1 MFDPERWSEV
11 MESLLRH
18 RFRTAAT
25 ALAVIWGMFA
35 LVVLLGA
42 GKGLE
47 NMVTHEFRDDATNS
61 IWIWRGQTSLPWK
74 GFRVGRWVK
83 LTNADLEAVKALP
96 GVDHISGRF
105 SLWDAVVHFGD
116 KASTFGVRAT
126 HPDHQVLE
134 KTKMVTGR
142 FLNDRDVEDRRKVAV
157 IGTQV
162 RDFLF
167 GEGADPIG
175 QWVTVSSVAYL
186 VVGVFDDDGGP
197 DESKLVYIP
206 ISTAQRAYGGGDHI
220 HQMMFTIGDATV
232 DESKLM
238 EEKVRQLLADRLDFD
253 PRDQKALRV
262 RNNLED
268 LSDILSVLG
277 YLRLFVWIVGIG
289 TMTAGVVGT
298 SNILFVS
305 VAERTREFGLRKAIG
320 ATPGSIVM
328 LVLVEAVTL
337 ASLAG
342 YVGMVLG
349 VGVVEAVRRWLP
361 ENEYV
366 RDPSVD
372 LRAVLLALAAIT
384 IAGLL
389 AGLFPARRAA
399 RIEPIVALRDE

>member
-1 MFDPERWSEV
+1 MFDRERWSEV

-61 IWIWRGQTSLPWK
+61 IWIYRGQTSIPWK
-74 GFRVGRWVK
+74 GLRVGRQVK

-96 GVDHISGRF
+96 PVDHISGRY
-105 SLWDAVVHFGD
+105 SMWDATVHFGD

-134 KTKMVTGR
+134 KTRMVSGR
-142 FLNDRDVEDRRKVAV
+142 YLNDRDIEDRRKVAV
-157 IGTQV
+157 IGKQV
-162 RDFLF
+162 RDYLF

-197 DESKLVYIP
+197 DESKLVYVP
-206 ISTAQRAYGGGDHI
+206 ISTAQRAYGGGDQI
-220 HQMMFTIGDATV
+220 HQIMFTIGGATLE
-232 DESKLM
+232 ESKVI
-238 EEKVRQLLADRLDFD
+238 EQEVRTLLADRLDFD
-253 PRDQKALRV
+253 PLDEKALRV
-262 RNNLED
+262 RNNLEN
-268 LSDILSVLG
+268 LSDVMSVLG

-320 ATPGSIVM
+320 ATPSSILT

-342 YVGMVLG
+342 YIGMVLG

-384 IAGLL
+384 VAGIL

>member
-61 IWIWRGQTSLPWK
+61 LWIWRGQTSLPWK
-74 GFRVGRWVK
+74 GLRVGRQVK

-96 GVDHISGRF
+96 EVDHISGRF
-105 SLWDAVVHFGD
+105 SLWDATVHFGE

-126 HPDHQVLE
+126 HPDHQILE

-142 FLNDRDVEDRRKVAV
+142 FMNDRDIEDRRKVAV

-162 RDFLF
+162 RDYLF
-167 GEGADPIG
+167 GEDANPIG
-175 QWVTVSSVAYL
+175 QWVIVSNVAYL

-206 ISTAQRAYGGGDHI
+206 ITTAQRAYGGGDQI
-220 HQMMFTIGDATV
+220 HQMMFTMGDATV
-232 DESKLM
+232 AESKVI
-238 EEKVRQLLADRLDFD
+238 EERVRALLADRLDFD

-262 RNNLED
+262 RNNLES

-320 ATPGSIVM
+320 ATPGSIIM

-399 RIEPIVALRDE
+399 QINPIVALRDE

>member
-47 NMVTHEFRDDATNS
+47 NMVTYEFRDDATNS
-61 IWIWRGQTSLPWK
+61 LWIWRGQTSLPWK
-74 GFRVGRWVK
+74 GLRVGRQVK

-96 GVDHISGRF
+96 EVDHISGRY
-105 SLWDAVVHFGD
+105 SLWDATVHFGE

-126 HPDHQVLE
+126 HPDHQILE
-134 KTKMVTGR
+134 KTKMVSGR
-142 FLNDRDVEDRRKVAV
+142 FLNDRDIEERRKVAV

-162 RDFLF
+162 RDYLF
-167 GEGADPIG
+167 GEDANPIG
-175 QWVTVSSVAYL
+175 QWVTVSNVAYL

-206 ISTAQRAYGGGDHI
+206 ITTAQRAYGGGDQI

-232 DESKLM
+232 AESKKI
-238 EEKVRQLLADRLDFD
+238 EEQVRTLLADRLDFD

-262 RNNLED
+262 RNNLES

-384 IAGLL
+384 VAGLL

-399 RIEPIVALRDE
+399 RINPIVALRDE

>member
-47 NMVTHEFRDDATNS
+47 NMVTYEFRDDATNS
-61 IWIWRGQTSLPWK
+61 IWIYRGQTSLPWK
-74 GFRVGRWVK
+74 GLRVGRQVK

-96 GVDHISGRF
+96 EVDHISGRY
-105 SLWDAVVHFGD
+105 SLWDATVHFGD

-134 KTKMVTGR
+134 KTKIVSGR
-142 FLNDRDVEDRRKVAV
+142 FLNDRDIEDRRKVAV

-162 RDFLF
+162 RDYLF
-167 GEGADPIG
+167 GEEADPIG

-206 ISTAQRAYGGGDHI
+206 ISTAQRAYGGGDQI
-220 HQMMFTIGDATV
+220 HQIMFTIGDATV
-232 DESKLM
+232 AESKAI
-238 EEKVRQLLADRLDFD
+238 EEKVRTLLSDRIDFD

-262 RNNLED
+262 RNNLES

-342 YVGMVLG
+342 YIGMVLG
-349 VGVVEAVRRWLP
+349 VGVVEAVRAWLP